1 MGVPKYLVRWKGF
14 GPDDDTWEPLEHLAG
29 AEDYTARRCG
39 NCSPYELFSVYLLV
53 STLIVYNTHW
63 KGAT

>member
-29 AEDYTARRCG
+29 AEDYTARFVEEIVALMDCLVFI
-39 NCSPYELFSVYLLV
+39 CLYLHLLYIIHTGKV
-53 STLIVYNTHW
+53 
-63 KGAT
+63 